1 MRGNSRSRFRL
12 ALTLVAGII
21 LATLPA
27 GIASPAL
34 AAATAS
40 ISGTVT
46 VPAGVDVTKIRVSST
61 GPSYKSV
68 YANSSGQYS
77 LTGLEAGQ
85 YKVEFRE
92 DTEVPSVYGTYY
104 GAVDYNLATPITV
117 GEGAAIAGINQTL
130 KTGGIITGSVTVPA
144 GADPTKVYV
153 NAYSDNG
160 GSGYGAVKADGT
172 FKVTALATGNYKVSF
187 RYVNYAAS
195 PVVDAYYP
203 GGGFDTATLVAVAEG
218 KTTPGINQ
226 ALKPAAIISGKIS
239 VPANSPAFSGY
250 VMVMKGPD
258 FSLNASAGSDYIGD
272 VDSSGEYAIG
282 GLEPGTYKIN
292 FRPFGG
298 TWAQMWHGGVA
309 GFSTSPTLT
318 VTQGQQLGGLQDTAV
333 AGGSISG
340 SVAGGTNQY
349 VTAVAADGT
358 VVGGAS
364 TSNPATGYTVSNVF
378 PGSYKVQFN
387 RSSGV
392 TTTQEA
398 QYYKDLPES
407 SGAGGATS
415 VTVSAGQNAANID
428 ATTRTGGTASG
439 KVVGA
444 DGAPLEN
451 VPVRVY
457 TKDGSLVTRAARTG
471 VDGTFKVTGLSA
483 GNYLVAAN
491 MLGGPLGPIFSGNTR
506 VEANATTV
514 AAALGQNADLGT
526 LSYATASQ
534 GTPSFSDV
542 PVGAQFSAE
551 ISWLAE
557 KGISTGWTEA
567 NGSTTFR
574 PLQPV
579 NRDAMAAFMYR
590 LAGKPAFAAPAV
602 SPFADVPVG
611 AQFYKEITWLAAQ
624 GISTG
629 WVEAD
634 GSKTYRPLQPVNRDA
649 MAAFM
654 YRLAGKPTFTAP
666 AVSPFAD
673 VPSGAQFYKE
683 ITWLAAQGISTGWT
697 EADGSKTYRPLQAVN
712 RDAMAA
718 FMFRYNTK
726 FGSI

>member
-1 MRGNSRSRFRL
+1 MRGGNSRSRFRL

-27 GIASPAL
+27 GIASPPAL

-46 VPAGVDVTKIRVSST
+46 VPAGVDVTKIRVSSS

-68 YANSSGQYS
+68 YAKSSGQYS

-85 YKVEFRE
+85 YKVDFRE

-104 GAVDYNLATPITV
+104 GSVDYDLATLITV
-117 GEGAAIAGINQTL
+117 GEGAAVAGINQTL

-187 RYVNYAAS
+187 RYVNYTAS

-203 GGGFDTATLVAVAEG
+203 GGGFDTATLVAVAEGG

-318 VTQGQQLGGLQDTAV
+318 VTQGGQQLGGLQDTAV

-358 VVGGAS
+358 VVGGGAS
-364 TSNPATGYTVSNVF
+364 ASNPATGYTVSNVF

-398 QYYKDLPES
+398 QYYKDLPPES

-444 DGAPLEN
+444 DGAPPLEN

-457 TKDGSLVTRAARTG
+457 TKDGSLVTRAARTA

-483 GNYLVAAN
+483 GNYLVAATCSA
-491 MLGGPLGPIFSGNTR
+491 GRWARSSP
-506 VEANATTV
+506 ATH
-514 AAALGQNADLGT
+514 
-526 LSYATASQ
+526 
-534 GTPSFSDV
+534 
-542 PVGAQFSAE
+542 
-551 ISWLAE
+551 
-557 KGISTGWTEA
+557 GW
-567 NGSTTFR
+567 
-574 PLQPV
+574 
-579 NRDAMAAFMYR
+579 
-590 LAGKPAFAAPAV
+590 
-602 SPFADVPVG
+602 
-611 AQFYKEITWLAAQ
+611 
-624 GISTG
+624 
-629 WVEAD
+629 
-634 GSKTYRPLQPVNRDA
+634 
-649 MAAFM
+649 
-654 YRLAGKPTFTAP
+654 KPTPRLLLLHSARIRTL
-666 AVSPFAD
+666 
-673 VPSGAQFYKE
+673 G
-683 ITWLAAQGISTGWT
+683 
-697 EADGSKTYRPLQAVN
+697 R
-712 RDAMAA
+712 
-718 FMFRYNTK
+718 
-726 FGSI
+726 